1 MEYSV
6 WRPSEESQH
15 IEKTQRNNTNRN
27 TKKSVSNHEQM
38 PTTIPSGT
46 TYSQEGFTNKFN
58 KRNVLNNK
66 LNERYLTGQISR
78 NPFMNNNDYIEDIKT
93 QDAFLVPRNSN
104 YETPPFEE
112 NQSNT
117 MKNPYE

>member
-1 MEYSV
+1 MEYYI

-15 IEKTQRNNTNRN
+15 IEKTQRNKNTNNHEN
-27 TKKSVSNHEQM
+27 TKESP
-38 PTTIPSGT
+38 PTSSTNMT

-104 YETPPFEE
+104 YERQTFEE
-112 NQSNT
+112 KQFNT